1 MHEHPPHGL
10 PNILVHGGAHAADHP
25 AVPIAAAYLAAH
37 PFGLRAVPELVPR
50 LAVEVTHY
58 LLILGAVA
66 GHHIPVRVDKEG
78 IKAHIAGQKPLLTI
92 DIVDEAVVE
101 VGAEPLLGAVG
112 IEQLVDEV
120 LEVLRH
126 HRAVVDD
133 VLRLHKVEA
142 VVQRRR
148 CKLHVHL
155 VGEQVQRHQ
164 VRRVLV
170 LHGHA
175 EADVLHAHLHEL
187 FERRIAAIEA
197 VLQAADLVIG
207 LFQALDGDA
216 DADLREL
223 PAQIENAVGEEPVGG
238 DDDAVALFIELA
250 HDLFKV
256 LPDEGLAAR
265 DVGKI
270 HFGELSD
277 RLDGELLFGPRG
289 RFIAIAHGAARV
301 AAICN
306 DDRSV

>member
-10 PNILVHGGAHAADHP
+10 PNILVHGGAYAADHP
-25 AVPIAAAYLAAH
+25 AVPITAAYLAAH
-37 PFGLRAVPELVPR
+37 LLGLGAVPELVPR
-50 LAVEVTHY
+50 LTVEVTHY

-78 IKAHIAGQKPLLTI
+78 IETHITGQKALLTI

-101 VGAEPLLGAVG
+101 VRAEPLFGAVG
-112 IEQLVDEV
+112 IEELVDKI
-120 LEVLRH
+120 LKMLRY
-126 HRAVVDD
+126 HRAIVND
-133 VLRLHKVEA
+133 VFCLHKVET
-142 VVQRRR
+142 VVQRSRR
-148 CKLHVHL
+148 KLHVHL
-155 VGEQVQRHQ
+155 VGELIERHKIGC
-164 VRRVLV
+164 VLI

-175 EADVLHAHLHEL
+175 EANVLHAHLNEL
-187 FERRIAAIEA
+187 FKRRIAAVEA
-197 VLQAADLVIG
+197 VREAPDLVVG
-207 LFQALDGDA
+207 LFEPLDGDA
-216 DADLREL
+216 DAD
-223 PAQIENAVGEEPVGG
+223 VGELLAEIDDAIGKETVRR

-289 RFIAIAHGAARV
+289 RLIAIAHGAARV